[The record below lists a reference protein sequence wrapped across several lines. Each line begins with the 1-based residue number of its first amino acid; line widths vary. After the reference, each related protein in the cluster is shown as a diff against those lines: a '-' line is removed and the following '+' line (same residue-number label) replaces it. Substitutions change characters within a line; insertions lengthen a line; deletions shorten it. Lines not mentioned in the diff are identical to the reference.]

1 MLKEGIPLAKEETNW
16 KAHIDAYFEACWM
29 IEEDD
34 EYETDYE
41 NDKEEEDESLNGMSE
56 ETEWPHIPT
65 YCTDPT
71 LAL

>member
-1 MLKEGIPLAKEETNW
+1 
-16 KAHIDAYFEACWM
+16 M

-56 ETEWPHIPT
+56 ETE
-65 YCTDPT
+65 
-71 LAL
+71 